1 MEEERE
7 PVLLVS
13 GKLMETCKA
22 ENAWQGPA
30 AVYTTPGKD
39 PLALSSFSRVEG
51 SKLSHNNRRDMQ
63 GALQTMTHIAAGFQK
78 NFGTVP
84 YIAVG
89 VKHSSPCSAGVSEV
103 SSLDA
108 IRKMIEC
115 RPETIFGGTVL
126 TNFKIDG
133 EDAIELA
140 HHKYGDKRRVLYVIT
155 GSEVPPCARKTL
167 SRAKG
172 RCRILVNKDVDGAGA
187 ARLDTAPL
195 FKYAR
200 GEIQV
205 QSNYT
210 FVFDRKQSYVRCYG
224 EFDLPA
230 WKDLVLA
237 WALGSTSPSN
247 TITLVRDGMVIANA
261 VAQHDRRIAAKLAL
275 LIAEDV
281 GHSVDGV
288 VAYSDSFFPVEDAP
302 KVLID
307 AGVKTIFTMTGS
319 IRDTEVISY
328 MVNRGVRLVTMPEV
342 FGRGFYGS

>member
-13 GKLMETCKA
+13 GKLLETCKA

-30 AVYTTPGKD
+30 VVYTTSWMD
-39 PLALSSFSRVEG
+39 PLALSNFSRVEG
-51 SKLSHNNRRDMQ
+51 SKLSHNNRRDLQ
-63 GALQTMTHIAAGFQK
+63 GALQTMTHIAAGFLK

-84 YIAVG
+84 YIAIG
-89 VKHSSPCSAGVSEV
+89 VKHSSGCAAGVSEA

-108 IRKMIEC
+108 LRKMIES
-115 RPETIFGGTVL
+115 RPQTIFGGTVL
-126 TNFKIDG
+126 TNFDIDG
-133 EDAIELA
+133 QDADVLSY
-140 HHKYGDKRRVLYVIT
+140 HKYGGKRRVLDVVA
-155 GSEVPPCARKTL
+155 GSGATPLARRVLT
-167 SRAKG
+167 RAEG
-172 RCRILVNKDVDGAGA
+172 RCRILVNKELDGAGA

-195 FKYAR
+195 IKYAR
-200 GEIQV
+200 GEMQV

-210 FVFDRKQSYVRCYG
+210 FVFDKSQSYVRCHG

-237 WALGSTSPSN
+237 WAVGSTSPSN
-247 TITLVRDGMVIANA
+247 TITLVRDGMVVANA
-261 VAQHDRRIAAKLAL
+261 VGQHDRLIAVDLAL
-275 LIAEDV
+275 AIARRTE
-281 GHSVDGV
+281 HSVEGA
-288 VAYSDSFFPVEDAP
+288 VAYSDSYFPFVDAP

-328 MVNRGVRLVTMPEV
+328 MVNRGVRLVTMPEAA
-342 FGRGFYGS
+342 GRGFYGS